1 MAFKT
6 VQLTLLA
13 CASLAAI
20 GSAAPAWAADA
31 PQSAPAVSDANEGD
45 IVVTAQRRSER
56 QVDVPL
62 SLSVLSDKSLA
73 AAGVTGVQAIAQIT
87 PGLQYS
93 QTGILTQPTIRGIG
107 TTGTNVG
114 DSANVATYVDGVYQ
128 ATMLGGLFELN
139 NIDRIEVLKGPQG
152 TLFGRNATGGAIQIY
167 TREPQN
173 QTAVEASAGF
183 GSFNDR
189 WIKAYATG
197 GSGDFAANIAG
208 VYRQDDGYVY
218 DLNRKTT
225 VGAHKT
231 MSLVGKIK
239 WEPSSQ
245 TKVILAAN
253 VGDLID
259 NSVLTP
265 YFVLNNSRSA
275 FRDPTLPYARI
286 PRTTSLSLDPLNE
299 VHQSGVSLTAQHDT
313 GAVTFKSVTS
323 YQHVSMVNLTDLD
336 GGPLPIQKIFY
347 RNISD
352 SYSEELTIA
361 SSGTHRLNWVGGV
374 FLFRDNANQPQY
386 IFNDAPLLRS
396 LVLTKALGVFGEL
409 TFQATDKLSLIA
421 GLRYSLEDKKLT
433 SEGFAPQTPVVVL
446 DKSWNSFTPRFSAR
460 YAISDRV
467 NVYATFSQGFKS
479 GAYNSSTAPTSL
491 AAIAAVDPE
500 KVTAYEG
507 GVKIARNGINFNA
520 AVYHYDY
527 SNIQVSSFVG
537 CPVTNPPTTCPAI
550 TRLQNAASAK
560 ITGVDAD
567 LSVAVSN
574 SLRLTASAAYT
585 HARYQDFNGAIA
597 LTPSPT
603 VNPVNGATDGNAQ
616 NNVIAAG
623 NSMVRQPDY
632 TFSFGANYTLPV
644 GASKVELSGNTYFN
658 GSFYWDAA
666 NTQKEPAYNVTN
678 LRATWIWPGD
688 SVRLSLIGTNVFNSK
703 YNQAIAIA
711 TAGTRG
717 ALARPASIAG
727 ELQVKF

>member
-1 MAFKT
+1 MGFKT
-6 VQLTLLA
+6 VQLNLLA

-20 GSAAPAWAADA
+20 GGAVPAWAAEADQA
-31 PQSAPAVSDANEGD
+31 APAANPGD

-73 AAGVTGVQAIAQIT
+73 AAGVSGVQAIAQIT

-93 QTGILTQPTIRGIG
+93 QTGVLTQPTIRGIG

-167 TREPQN
+167 TREPQA
-173 QTAVEASAGF
+173 QTAVEASGGF

-189 WIKAYATG
+189 WIKAYVTG
-197 GSGDFAANIAG
+197 GSGDLSANIAG

-218 DLNRKTT
+218 DLNRQTT

-231 MSLVGKIK
+231 MNLVGKIK
-239 WEPSSQ
+239 WEPSNQ
-245 TKVILAAN
+245 TKVILAGN
-253 VGDLID
+253 VAELID

-265 YFVLNNSRSA
+265 YFVRNNSRSA
-275 FRDPTLPYARI
+275 FRDPARPYART
-286 PRTTSLSLDPLNE
+286 PRTTALSLDPLNK

-313 GAVTFKSVTS
+313 GAVTLKSVTS
-323 YQHVSMVNLTDLD
+323 YQHVSFRNLTDLD

-352 SYSEELTIA
+352 SYSEEITIA
-361 SSGTHRLNWVGGV
+361 SSGTRRFNWVGGL
-374 FLFRDNANQPQY
+374 FLFRDDSDQPDY
-386 IFNDAPLLRS
+386 IINDAPLLRS
-396 LVLTKALGVFGEL
+396 SVLTKALGVFGEL
-409 TFQATDKLSLIA
+409 TFQVTDKLSLIG
-421 GLRYSLEDKKLT
+421 GLRYSTEEKKLT
-433 SEGFAPQTPVVVL
+433 SEGLAPQTAVFVL
-446 DKSWNSFTPRFSAR
+446 DENWDSFTPRVSAR

-479 GAYNSSTAPTSL
+479 GAYNSSTPPSSL
-491 AAIAAVDPE
+491 AAIAAVSPE
-500 KVTAYEG
+500 EVTAYEG
-507 GVKIARNGINFNA
+507 GLKIARNGINFNA

-527 SNIQVSSFVG
+527 TNIQVSSFVAG
-537 CPVTNPPTTCPAI
+537 AAT

-560 ITGVDAD
+560 ITGIDGD
-567 LSVAVSN
+567 LSVVVSDN
-574 SLRLTASAAYT
+574 LRLTASAAYT
-585 HARYQDFNGAIA
+585 HARYRDFNGAIA
-597 LTPSPT
+597 LLPSAT
-603 VNPVNGATDGNAQ
+603 INPVNGATDGNVQ
-616 NNVIAAG
+616 SNVVASG

-632 TFSFGANYTLPV
+632 TFSLGANYTLPV

-678 LRATWIWPGD
+678 LRATWVWPGD
-688 SVRLSLIGTNVFNSK
+688 NVRVSLIGTNVFNSK
-703 YNQAIAIA
+703 YNQAMAIA
-711 TAGTRG
+711 TAGSRG
-717 ALARPASIAG
+717 VLARPASIAG
-727 ELQVKF
+727 ELQVRF